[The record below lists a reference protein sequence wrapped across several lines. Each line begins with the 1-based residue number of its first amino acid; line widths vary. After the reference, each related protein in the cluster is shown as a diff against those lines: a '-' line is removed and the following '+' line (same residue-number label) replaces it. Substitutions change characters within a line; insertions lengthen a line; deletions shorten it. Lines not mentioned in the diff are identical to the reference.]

1 MTMSTLGVF
10 HGPRHVG
17 TLRLEKQ
24 GRFTFTYASHWI
36 TRQDAFPLSL
46 SLPLQEG
53 LFPDDQARPFFAN
66 ILPEQNIRRTIARR
80 LGISEKNDF
89 ALLEA
94 LGGECAGAISVLP
107 EGMTPEKLSQSYV
120 LLDDAALE
128 SLVNEL
134 PRRPLLAGEEGIR
147 LSLAGAQDKLPVK
160 YESGQI
166 SLPLD
171 GAPST
176 HILKIPIPGYEET
189 VYNEAFSMHLARRMG
204 LLVPRCEV
212 LQCGRTSA
220 YLVERFDRIRQGEE
234 IARLH
239 QEDFCQALGILPEI
253 KYEIEGGPGF
263 AACIHAIRQSC
274 TVPVKD
280 VKRFLEWIAFNFLL
294 GNADAHAKNISF
306 LYTGKTV
313 ALAPFYDLMCT
324 QVYGKQLTDRMA
336 MAIGKERRLD
346 WVMPRH
352 WRRCAEEMGLKAQV
366 LKKTVLNMTA
376 KLQEHTMEEAEDF
389 KDVYGRHPLCEKI
402 AEHVITRARKTQT
415 HFDLEK

>member
-1 MTMSTLGVF
+1 MIVNTLQVF
-10 HGPRHVG
+10 HGHRHVG

-24 GRFTFTYASHWI
+24 GRFSFTYASRWI
-36 TRQDAFPLSL
+36 TRQDSFPLSL

-66 ILPEQNIRRTIARR
+66 ILPEQDIRRAIARR

-107 EGMTPEKLSQSYV
+107 EGMTPEKISQTYSP
-120 LLDDAALE
+120 LDGAALE

-160 YESGQI
+160 YENGQI
-166 SLPLD
+166 SLPLG
-171 GAPST
+171 GAAST
-176 HILKIPIPGYEET
+176 HILKIPIPGYEAT

-204 LLVPRCEV
+204 LRVPHCEV
-212 LQCGRTSA
+212 LQCGRTPV
-220 YLVERFDRIRQGEE
+220 YLVERFDRIRQGDE

-239 QEDFCQALGILPEI
+239 QEDFCQALGILPEM
-253 KYEIEGGPGF
+253 KYEVEGGPGL
-263 AACIHAIRQSC
+263 AACIHVIRESC
-274 TVPVKD
+274 TVPVQD
-280 VKRFLEWIAFNFLL
+280 VKRLLEWVAFNFLL

-306 LYTGKTV
+306 LYTEKTV

-324 QVYGKQLTDRMA
+324 QIYGKQLTDRMA

-352 WRRCAEEMGLKAQV
+352 WRRCAEELGLKAQV
-366 LKKTVLNMTA
+366 LKKIVLTMAA
-376 KLQEHTMEEAEDF
+376 KIREQTREEAEDF
-389 KDVYGRHPLCEKI
+389 KAVYGKHPLCEKI
-402 AEHVITRARKTQT
+402 AEHIVTRARTTQAQ
-415 HFDLEK
+415 FDLEK